1 MISITRIARTH
12 LVNLARANK
21 TKTIVFSVKG
31 GGCNGFVY
39 DLTPGKRSEGDEGV
53 VVAGEVVVSVEKM
66 SQFYLIGTTIDY
78 TQDFMGNRFTF
89 ENPNAI
95 ASCGCATSFT
105 V

>member
-1 MISITRIARTH
+1 MISITRLARTK
-12 LVNLARANK
+12 LMSLARTNN
-21 TKTIVFSVKG
+21 TQTIVFSVKG

-39 DLTPGKRSEGDEGV
+39 DLAPGKRSEGDEGV
-53 VVAGEVVVSVEKM
+53 VVAGDVVVSVEKM

-78 TQDFMGNRFTF
+78 TDDFMGNRFTF

>member
-1 MISITRIARTH
+1 MISITRMARTQ
-12 LVNLARANK
+12 LINLARSHK

-39 DLTPGKRSEGDEGV
+39 DLQPGKRSEGDEGIV
-53 VVAGEVVVSVEKM
+53 VHAEVVVSVDKM
-66 SQFYLIGTTIDY
+66 SQLYLIGTTIDY
-78 TQDFMGNRFTF
+78 TTDFMGKRFTF
-89 ENPNAI
+89 VNPNAV

>member
-1 MISITRIARTH
+1 MISITAMARTQ
-12 LVNLARANK
+12 LVNLARL
-21 TKTIVFSVKG
+21 TKSQTIVFSVKG

-39 DLTPGKRSEGDEGV
+39 DLAPGKRTDGDEGV
-53 VVAGEVVVSVEKM
+53 VVAGDVVVSVDKM

-89 ENPNAI
+89 ENPNAV

>member
-1 MISITRIARTH
+1 MISITALARTQ
-12 LVNLARANK
+12 LVNLSRLTK
-21 TKTIVFSVKG
+21 SKTIVFSVKG

-39 DLTPGKRSEGDEGV
+39 DLSPGERTEGDEGV
-53 VVAGEVVVSVEKM
+53 VVADDIVVSVDKM

-89 ENPNAI
+89 KNPNAV